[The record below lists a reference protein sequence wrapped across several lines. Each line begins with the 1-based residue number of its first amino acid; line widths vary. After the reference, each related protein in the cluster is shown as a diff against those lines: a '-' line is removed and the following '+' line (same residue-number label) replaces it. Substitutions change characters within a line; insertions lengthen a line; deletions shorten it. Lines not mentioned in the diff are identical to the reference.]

1 MTKPFNDNPEKGV
14 VRAQWDTPLLR
25 YLHDRFRVRYRY
37 LGLPGVDLI
46 DVNLWRD
53 MIDEVIAF
61 EPPGE
66 PPNVR
71 AHIDQ
76 LRHNMRIHK
85 IPGMAYFGSFEQVVI
100 LRKDI
105 DGQNYSQNNLI
116 TLYNLD
122 FCDEITSKIETQEY
136 GKQVWRFE
144 AIRQILRDQADCYK
158 RDGNPRHFIMMLTV
172 RNQSSG
178 AKLHDLLSGP
188 ALLAEAKE
196 HRQLCS
202 VSNPFTDDSNQ
213 PLIGTHTWA
222 LKAVVFNYLLSY
234 FNNPCL
240 STLFFPGVMYNGT
253 PVILRSGRARKVI
266 QSPMLHWVVLCRFAE
281 PNQPSPGC
289 WPSGYLGRSCV
300 SVGVD
305 PPLFW
310 SPQTG
315 ETDGNPLAPSPVV
328 WLQAHG
334 AEVLRGLS

>member
-1 MTKPFNDNPEKGV
+1 MARPFHDNPEKGV
-14 VRAQWDTPLLR
+14 VREHWDTPLLR

-61 EPPGE
+61 EPPGRL
-66 PPNVR
+66 PNRR
-71 AHIDQ
+71 AAIDQ
-76 LRHNMRIHK
+76 LRLNMRIRN
-85 IPGMAYFGSFEQVVI
+85 IPGIAYFGSFEEVVM
-100 LRKDI
+100 LRKDF
-105 DGQNYSQNNLI
+105 DGQHYSQNKLI

-122 FCDEITSKIETQEY
+122 FCDEITSKVETQEH

-144 AIRQILRDQADCYK
+144 AIRQILRDQAVCFQ
-158 RDGNPRHFIMMLTV
+158 REGSPRHFIMLLTI

-178 AKLHDLLSGP
+178 AKLHHLLTGP

-196 HRQLCS
+196 HRQSCS
-202 VSNPFTDDSNQ
+202 VSNPFHDNSNE

-253 PVILRSGRARKVI
+253 PVAVGRGRARTTI
-266 QSPMLHWVVLCRFAE
+266 PSPMLHWVVLCRFAE
-281 PNQPSPGC
+281 PEQVSPAC
-289 WPSGYLGRSCV
+289 WPSRYLGRSCV
-300 SVGVD
+300 SVGGD

-315 ETDGNPLAPSPVV
+315 ETDGSPLAPNPVA
-328 WLQAHG
+328 WLEEHG
-334 AEVLRGLS
+334 SEVLRGLL